1 MNTATKN
8 LENDH
13 VHILQLIEVMKRV
26 IGSDKPD
33 ITHLESIVDI
43 IKNFAD
49 GLHHAKEENQFFPFL
64 ANRGFSLSQGPVA
77 VMLHEHAQG
86 RDFVK
91 GMAENIPLYKGGNA
105 SALGKIYSNMA
116 GYAELLEN
124 HIGKENN
131 ILFRMADR
139 ALSETD
145 HQDLLKQFEEAEI
158 THSSVSSSEDYI
170 KKIKHLTSVYG
181 V

>member
-8 LENDH
+8 LEDDH
-13 VHILQLIEVMKRV
+13 VHILLLLEVMKRI

-33 ITHLESIVDI
+33 ISHIENIVDI
-43 IKNFAD
+43 IRNFAD

-64 ANRGFSLSQGPVA
+64 TKRGFSLTQGPVA
-77 VMLHEHAQG
+77 VMLHEHVEG
-86 RDFVK
+86 REFVK
-91 GMAENIPLYKGGNA
+91 GIEANIPLYKGGNT

-116 GYAELLEN
+116 GYADLLHN

-131 ILFRMADR
+131 ILFRMADN
-139 ALSETD
+139 ALSESD
-145 HQDLLKQFEEAEI
+145 HKDLLIKFGEAENADLSG
-158 THSSVSSSEDYI
+158 SSAEEYI
-170 KKIKHLTSVYG
+170 KRIQQLASVYG